1 MTGIVILIWKTV
13 GSTILT
19 ILNLSS
25 FQYILATPVGQKMG
39 YFISQGY

>member
-1 MTGIVILIWKTV
+1 MTGIAILIWKTV

-19 ILNLSS
+19 ILNLPS
-25 FQYILATPVGQKMG
+25 FQYILATGQKMG